1 MATADSPTTITIRQS
16 TRRLLESV
24 KATGQTY
31 DDLLLELVDENY
43 SPELVSELKRRFSS
57 PTKALSASDVY
68 RRWGI

>member
-1 MATADSPTTITIRQS
+1 MAVADPPTTITVRQS

-31 DDLLLELVDENY
+31 DGLLLELVDENY
-43 SPELVSELKRRFSS
+43 SPELVAELKRRFAS
-57 PTKALSASDVY
+57 TAKARPASDVY